1 MYIFKAIDL
10 KKTFIKKILSYIR
23 NDSCIKKI
31 GRAQFKKKQ
40 LNISYK
46 TMAE

>member
-1 MYIFKAIDL
+1 MTLVY
-10 KKTFIKKILSYIR
+10 KKKKLAEC
-23 NDSCIKKI
+23 NL
-31 GRAQFKKKQ
+31 KKKQ

>member
-1 MYIFKAIDL
+1 MKI
-10 KKTFIKKILSYIR
+10 ILSYIR
-23 NDSCIKKI
+23 NDSCLKNKKKLSECNL
-31 GRAQFKKKQ
+31 KKKQ

>member
-1 MYIFKAIDL
+1 MTLVY
-10 KKTFIKKILSYIR
+10 IKKKLAES
-23 NDSCIKKI
+23 NL
-31 GRAQFKKKQ
+31 KKKQ

>member
-1 MYIFKAIDL
+1 M
-10 KKTFIKKILSYIR
+10 LSYIR
-23 NDSCIKKI
+23 NDSCIIKI
-31 GRAQFKKKQ
+31 KLAECNLKKKQ